1 MKKANVDQK
10 PRAVSDTSEKNLP
23 LDPDQ
28 SSFRERSFTDVFAVF
43 SKRPKVTKKDT
54 KDASTNTTP
63 LDEIYKH
70 PTVAPALPPKINH
83 YYLNETLNQVEV
95 IYEVVY
101 EGITN
106 QKRNMNVEAGLW
118 MTNQE
123 TTTRSLKKVKEDD
136 TDEDSEDGLE
146 QTAPT
151 HKRNTS
157 GWSLGSFHIGPPVEL
172 MNELLSGEEWR
183 IFLENNVN
191 LAPDKIQPVSGEPK
205 AKTST
210 NKTNQGT
217 AKDTV
222 DGIKTKRS
230 KSLGPD
236 IDAILDSVMIVE
248 QREEVPKVL
257 QEEPES
263 PHLLPPKLNSSSQA
277 GIDKRFR
284 SSVFYRYKLPP
295 PGQEPL
301 PETPKHGNSTL
312 EKIKAKLRKSS
323 V

>member
-1 MKKANVDQK
+1 MKKSNVDQK
-10 PRAVSDTSEKNLP
+10 PRPVSDTSEKNP
-23 LDPDQ
+23 RLDPDQ
-28 SSFRERSFTDVFAVF
+28 IPFRERSFTDVFAVF
-43 SKRPKVTKKDT
+43 SKRPKMTKKDK

-70 PTVAPALPPKINH
+70 PAVAPPLPPKINH
-83 YYLNETLNQVEV
+83 YYLSETLNQGEV
-95 IYEVVY
+95 VYELVY

-106 QKRNMNVEAGLW
+106 QERNMNVEAGLW
-118 MTNQE
+118 MANQE
-123 TTTRSLKKVKEDD
+123 TRSLKKVKEDD

-146 QTAPT
+146 QTTPT

-172 MNELLSGEEWR
+172 MNEVLSGEEWR
-183 IFLENNVN
+183 VFLENNVN
-191 LAPDKIQPVSGEPK
+191 FAPDKIQAISDEPK
-205 AKTST
+205 AKTPT

-217 AKDTV
+217 AEDDV
-222 DGIKTKRS
+222 DGIKPKRS

-248 QREEVPKVL
+248 QREESPKVP

-263 PHLLPPKLNSSSQA
+263 PHILPPKLNPSSQA
-277 GIDKRFR
+277 GIDKQFR
-284 SSVFYRYKLPP
+284 SSVFYRYKPPP
-295 PGQEPL
+295 PGQELL